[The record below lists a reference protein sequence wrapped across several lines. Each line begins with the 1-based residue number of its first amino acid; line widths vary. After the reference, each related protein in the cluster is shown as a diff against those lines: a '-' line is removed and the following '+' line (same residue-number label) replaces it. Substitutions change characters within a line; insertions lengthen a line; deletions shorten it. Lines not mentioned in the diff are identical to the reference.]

1 MTFGTKRIQKRIL
14 ALALGSSALAL
25 ALSFDVVRANPDFD
39 ENVTSRPMTSMSQDL
54 SMSFASTKLSE
65 FKGFESDYQKKQSAL
80 SNHQEELELMKSRLS
95 DVEHELKEK
104 SGNKYT
110 GFHDKYRFDQYG
122 SNTLIRQLLEGDN
135 GAEMVSDYAR
145 LCASIYLFANDQ
157 ELAAQNSSMKRA
169 KEEDANAWKTVL
181 EEVVELERDVKA
193 KRITDPID
201 LQKAVNALTR
211 TLDTVSICPDD
222 TLQGRL
228 AYISAVK
235 NAVND
240 KIDDLL
246 NSDASEDNVHA
257 KKIQGLDIFNHGS
270 FKGFKVKNVFY
281 RNGKEFS
288 GALLYNE
295 NTNKAVLAVAGSKS
309 GMDWVNNFQFWGGMS
324 DAELGL
330 GQGLNIHKG
339 VLNLTRQGLRGVS
352 GAFHKLYE
360 DNIAQ
365 GKAAPKL
372 VTTGHSLGAGMAQ
385 VYANHFATTYTDVE
399 TQCLHYAAP
408 RIFDKESAKI
418 FEENLGN
425 GNVVRIHNMY
435 DVVPRIVL
443 GTFNSKHAGVD
454 ICLEQSFFSK
464 NWYVPFST
472 HSMALYY
479 DVAKKSINRLSA
491 EAKEMNGLHLEK
503 TALTS
508 KIKEKTSLVKI
519 AEKERD
525 LAQKVRESHVSE
537 HAETLIEKAEKKLA
551 ALESTKTELSALVQT
566 LEQTLTQKASEYK
579 APSVRRAEKKALE
592 STIKSL
598 NEELKAKKAEL
609 SKVETSI
616 EKVEWTIA
624 GYEADEKAAGS
635 DVDSILDQL
644 GLNQKVEA
652 PKKSWS
658 LFSPSTWFAA
668 Y

>member
-1 MTFGTKRIQKRIL
+1 
-14 ALALGSSALAL
+14 
-25 ALSFDVVRANPDFD
+25 
-39 ENVTSRPMTSMSQDL
+39 
-54 SMSFASTKLSE
+54 MSFASTKLSE

-135 GAEMVSDYAR
+135 GAEIVSDYAR

-181 EEVVELERDVKA
+181 EEVVELEREVKA

-235 NAVND
+235 NAVHD

-257 KKIQGLDIFNHGS
+257 QKIQGLDIFNHGS

-288 GALLYNE
+288 GALLYNDT
-295 NTNKAVLAVAGSKS
+295 TNKAVLAVAGSKS

-330 GQGLNIHKG
+330 GQGLNLHKG
-339 VLNLTRQGLRGVS
+339 VLNLTKQGLRGVS

-360 DNIAQ
+360 ENKAQ
-365 GKAAPKL
+365 GKAAPTL

-408 RIFDKESAKI
+408 RIGDKETAATMERNIGK
-418 FEENLGN
+418 GN
-425 GNVVRIHNMY
+425 MVRMWNKY
-435 DVVPRIVL
+435 DLVPAIVL
-443 GTFNSKHAGVD
+443 GTINSKHAGVD

-472 HSMALYY
+472 HSMGLYY
-479 DVAKKSINRLSA
+479 DVAKKSIDRLSA

-503 TALTS
+503 MALTS

-551 ALESTKTELSALVQT
+551 ALESTKTELLALIQT

-616 EKVEWTIA
+616 EEVEWTIA

-644 GLNQKVEA
+644 GLNQKVEE